1 MKAGEML
8 IDFALFVALI
18 VFSISCFVYFILG
31 DRFDLI
37 LEFLRSLILFSFF
50 GVLLAFK
57 LKSNEK
63 RKKKKERDGNLE
75 MELWFSFM
83 DKAKSEYFLYSLPI
97 IIIVLPILYGSGLD
111 IFDVLKA
118 LVIFALS
125 YSWQRLLFTKKGSY
139 DKQGITVKINYTDK
153 IKGDIMVFSLPL
165 IMILLPS
172 IFLVPLSNLD
182 LVQAALVFVIAVVWQ
197 QFLFSKQE

>member
-37 LEFLRSLILFSFF
+37 LEFLRSLIPFSFF

-75 MELWFSFM
+75 TELWFSFM